1 MKVVCSMVK
10 KNKYKKVKFE
20 KKILKSLKQMIEL
33 NQIDYSKMYDS
44 LPSSNICKIKKLD
57 RR

>member
-1 MKVVCSMVK
+1 MVK
-10 KNKYKKVKFE
+10 KNKYKKIKFE
-20 KKILKSLKQMIEL
+20 KKILKSLKQMFEL

-44 LPSSNICKIKKLD
+44 LPSNDICKIKKID